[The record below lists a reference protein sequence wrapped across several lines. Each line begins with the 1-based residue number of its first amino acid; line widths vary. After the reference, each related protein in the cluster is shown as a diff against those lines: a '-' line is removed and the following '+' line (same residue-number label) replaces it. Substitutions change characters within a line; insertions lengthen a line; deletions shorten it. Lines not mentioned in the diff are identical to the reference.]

1 MNMKIKIYGN
11 MIFVFYGSDSW
22 SLALWEH
29 HRLLFSENRA
39 LRKIFDSKRDEV
51 KGEWIKVRNE

>member
-1 MNMKIKIYGN
+1 MKIKYIETHS
-11 MIFVFYGSDSW
+11 FPVVFYGSETV

-39 LRKIFDSKRDEV
+39 LRKICDSRRDEV
-51 KGEWIKVRNE
+51 KGEWIEMRNE